1 MKVNHLPLGISK
13 VSDSIFFYFFN
24 SSSINSKSNELTK
37 NPFRPMRK
45 GINSMIRLHATGALA
60 MPVEVRLQIL
70 ASSRDVIHS

>member
-1 MKVNHLPLGISK
+1 MKTNQLPLSISK
-13 VSDSIFFYFFN
+13 VSDYIFFYFFN
-24 SSSINSKSNELTK
+24 HSSLNSKANELSK

-45 GINSMIRLHATGALA
+45 GINSMIRLHSTGALA